1 MTEQKKPYVKPEL
14 ERVKLVPDEAVLGGC
29 KTTDG
34 GGIGTS
40 SPAGNCATASC
51 VDNATS

>member
-29 KTTDG
+29 KTDAG
-34 GGIGTS
+34 GGLL
-40 SPAGNCATASC
+40 PAGNCATASC
-51 VDNATS
+51 VANATS